1 MLSALRI
8 ERFATIDAL
17 EIDFSAGL
25 TVLTGETGAGKS
37 ILVDALHLALGGRA
51 QADVVRTGCEEATV
65 EAVFQVGREVRA
77 RLVELGL
84 PDGDELLIK
93 RVVHRAGRSKVWVNG
108 ALCTVTVLEQLARRL
123 CDISSQHEHVSL
135 LDPACHLDLVD
146 AHGGL
151 ASPRAHYQLAY
162 EKLAAL
168 AKERQGL
175 LTDDA
180 ERARRVDYL
189 RFQLEE
195 IDEVDPRAGE
205 EKELAAERTVLA
217 SAAKIQELAEGA
229 EAKLYSGEGA
239 AAELLSAAVDKLAEL
254 SGLDPSFVPMHG
266 ALASARAE
274 VEEAARE
281 LQQTARKR
289 REDPERLAALD
300 DRLAALR
307 KLARKHGGQGND
319 IGAVL
324 ARRDEMRQELERVT
338 GHAER
343 LEALTAA
350 EESAR
355 LEATQVAAAL
365 SGQRSEAA
373 ARLSTKLLEELSR
386 LGMGKSRFEVRLTP
400 CALGPRGAD
409 QTEYFFSANP
419 GEEPKPLA
427 RIASGGELSRVMLAF
442 KRAGAATDPVDIYVF
457 DEVDSGIG
465 GPTAQ
470 VVGRMLKE
478 VSRDRQVICITH
490 LPQIAAFADCHLVV
504 RKIVERGRTLSEVL
518 PLEGD
523 VERCKEVARMLGGE
537 ELTPIALKHAKEL
550 LKRSTVATA

>member
-17 EIDFSAGL
+17 EVDFSAGL

-51 QADVVRTGCEEATV
+51 QAEVVRTGCDEATV
-65 EAVFQVGREVRA
+65 EAVFQVGPRVRA

-108 ALCTVTVLEQLARRL
+108 ALCTVTILEQLARRL

-135 LDPACHLDLVD
+135 LDPACHLDLLD
-146 AHGGL
+146 AHGALGERKERYQ
-151 ASPRAHYQLAY
+151 AAYAQLAGI
-162 EKLAAL
+162 
-168 AKERQGL
+168 AKERQSL

-195 IDEVDPRAGE
+195 IDELDPKPGE
-205 EKELAAERTVLA
+205 EKQLAAERTVLA
-217 SAAKIQELAEGA
+217 SAAKIQALAEGA
-229 EAKLYSGEGA
+229 EEKLYSGEGA

-254 SGLDPSFVPMHG
+254 SGLDPSFVRMHG

-307 KLARKHGGQGND
+307 KLARKHGGDVEG
-319 IGAVL
+319 IL
-324 ARRDEMRQELERVT
+324 ARRDEMRRELDSAT
-338 GHAER
+338 GHAEK
-343 LEALTAA
+343 LEALTLA
-350 EESAR
+350 EEAAR
-355 LEATQVAAAL
+355 AEATKLAAVL
-365 SGQRSEAA
+365 SGKRREAA

-386 LGMGKSRFEVRLTP
+386 LGMGKSRFEVRLAP
-400 CALGPRGAD
+400 GALGPRGAD
-409 QTEYFFSANP
+409 EAECFFSANP

-490 LPQIAAFADCHLVV
+490 LPQIAAFADSHLVV
-504 RKIVERGRTLSEVL
+504 RKTVARGRTLSEVL
-518 PLEGD
+518 PLQGD
-523 VERCKEVARMLGGE
+523 LERCKEVARMLGGE
-537 ELTPIALKHAKEL
+537 ELTPIALEHAKEL
-550 LKRSTVATA
+550 LKRSAVATA

>member
-51 QADVVRTGCEEATV
+51 QAEVVRTGCDEATV
-65 EAVFQVGREVRA
+65 EAVFQAGPDIRA

-108 ALCTVTVLEQLARRL
+108 ALCTVTLLEQLARRL

-135 LDPACHLDLVD
+135 LDPACHLDLLD

-151 ASPRAHYQLAY
+151 AARRDQYRVVY

-195 IDEVDPRAGE
+195 IDELDPKAGE
-205 EKELAAERTVLA
+205 EQELAAERSVLA
-217 SAAKIQELAEGA
+217 SAAKIQALAEGA
-229 EAKLYSGEGA
+229 EAELYSGEGA
-239 AAELLSAAVDKLAEL
+239 AAELLSAALDKLSEL
-254 SGLDPSFVPMHG
+254 AGLDPVFVPMHG

-307 KLARKHGGQGND
+307 KLARKHGGD
-319 IGAVL
+319 VEAVL
-324 ARRDEMRQELERVT
+324 ARRDEMRRELESAT

-343 LEALTAA
+343 LEALTVA
-350 EESAR
+350 EETAR
-355 LEATQVAAAL
+355 LEATRAAAAL
-365 SGQRSEAA
+365 SGKRREAA
-373 ARLSTKLLEELSR
+373 ARLSTKLIEELSR
-386 LGMGKSRFEVRLTP
+386 LGMGKSRFEVRLAP

-409 QTEYFFSANP
+409 EAEYFFSANP

-490 LPQIAAFADCHLVV
+490 LPQIAAFADSHLVV
-504 RKIVERGRTLSEVL
+504 RKTVDRGRTLSEVL

-550 LKRSTVATA
+550 LKRSAVATA